1 MNKILLLLIS
11 VFLLSN
17 CTSDKERLQQQMD
30 DIQVWI
36 ENSGLEFTGSGTGLY
51 YHIEQAGNPNR
62 IPDSYHVVSFKHVG
76 YLLDSTVF
84 SNAWSPSDHS
94 PLSEFLVGF
103 QEGLKIVGEGGRAV
117 VVFPSTLGYG
127 STARLGIPE
136 YSPLVFRLE
145 LVNYY

>member
-1 MNKILLLLIS
+1 MIT

-17 CTSDKERLQQQMD
+17 CTSDKERLQQQID
-30 DIQVWI
+30 DILVWI

-62 IPDSYHVVSFKHVG
+62 IPDSSHIVSFKHMG

-84 SNAWSPSDHS
+84 ANAWSPSDHYS
-94 PLSEFLVGF
+94 LAGLVVGF
-103 QEGLKIVGEGGRAV
+103 QEGLKIIGEGGRAV

-127 STARLGIPE
+127 SSARLGIPE

>member
-1 MNKILLLLIS
+1 MIT

-62 IPDSYHVVSFKHVG
+62 IPDSSHEVSFKHMG

-84 SNAWSPSDHS
+84 ANVWSPSDHF
-94 PLSEFLVGF
+94 PLAGLVVGF
-103 QEGLKIVGEGGRAV
+103 QEGLKIIGEGGRAV